1 MRIDQYL
8 WCVRYFKSRSL
19 ASAACKKGSI
29 RVNKQI
35 VKPSR
40 FIYPTDTIQVRRN
53 QIWHTLQIVAIPK
66 SRVAAKLVPIYAKN
80 LTQEELF
87 YNQEMQQLSKSPQ
100 RDPGAGRPTKK
111 ERREIDAI
119 EENSSK
125 NQMEKR

>member
-8 WCVRYFKSRSL
+8 WCVRYFKSRSQ

-29 RVNKQI
+29 RVNDQT

-40 FIYPTDTIQVRRN
+40 IIYLADTIQVRKN
-53 QIWHTLQIVAIPK
+53 QVWHTLQIVAIPK

-80 LTQEELF
+80 LTPQDLF
-87 YNQEMQQLSKSPQ
+87 YNQEMQRLSKNPQ

-119 EENSSK
+119 EENGSENKTKES
-125 NQMEKR
+125 